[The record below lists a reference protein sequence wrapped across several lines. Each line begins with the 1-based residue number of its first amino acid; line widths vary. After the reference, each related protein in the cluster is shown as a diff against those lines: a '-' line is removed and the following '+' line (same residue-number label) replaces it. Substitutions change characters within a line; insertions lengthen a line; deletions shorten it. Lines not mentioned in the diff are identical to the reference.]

1 MFKKSFFGYI
11 GLFVRIPRYFGSL
24 DIKGCFM
31 CFSGLLSFVVL
42 IFRFL
47 MFLHFHIL

>member
-11 GLFVRIPRYFGSL
+11 GLFVRILRCFGSSDL
-24 DIKGCFM
+24 KGFM